1 MEESSSYRP
10 WLNSV
15 LVHVP
20 VSGINIYSDVV
31 LPLQEVGDVIYLII
45 LDLGGIFDV
54 LAPLTTLVETLA
66 LSLVSSE
73 LLMHTRL

>member
-1 MEESSSYRP
+1 M
-10 WLNSV
+10 
-15 LVHVP
+15 
-20 VSGINIYSDVV
+20 
-31 LPLQEVGDVIYLII
+31 IYLVV